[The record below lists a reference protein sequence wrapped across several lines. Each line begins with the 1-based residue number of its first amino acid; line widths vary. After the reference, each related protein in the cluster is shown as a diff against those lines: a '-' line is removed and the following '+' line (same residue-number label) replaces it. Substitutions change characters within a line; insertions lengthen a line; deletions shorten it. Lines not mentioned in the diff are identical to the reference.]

1 MTKLDWQAQQHRE
14 ELAEK
19 QAEAIVTRLDLRKP
33 IDPFEL
39 IKSEAPFLRAGG
51 ANFGHSFDGK
61 LKFNRDKNRFLLF
74 YNNKYDVGLTPP
86 CHHPRTRFTIAHELG
101 HYFIEEHHAH
111 LRQGGRPH
119 YSSTEFVSN
128 ARLEREADAFA
139 ASLLLPSRLVG
150 PLVNRGEMTL
160 RVLEDIAQD
169 FETSLLST
177 CIRGVRL
184 SDFPCAAT
192 GIRGGQIA
200 WMFPSEQLIAGGC
213 YPGKSSPES
222 PSARQQWERYL
233 AGSNVKAEADGMAR
247 HWFQM
252 FDKEDELYD
261 LYVSERFFPIRDL
274 DTLVVLLTIDEDELF
289 SESEEDANDDE

>member
-14 ELAEK
+14 ELAGK
-19 QAEAIVTRLDLRKP
+19 QAEAIVGRLGLAKP
-33 IDPFEL
+33 IDPFEV
-39 IKSEAPFLRAGG
+39 IKSETPLLRAGG
-51 ANFGHSFDGK
+51 ANFGDSFDGK

-74 YNNKYDVGLTPP
+74 YNNKYDTGLTPLS
-86 CHHPRTRFTIAHELG
+86 HHPRTRFTIAHELG

-111 LRQGGRPH
+111 LRRGGLPH
-119 YSSTEFVSN
+119 RSSTEFVSN

-139 ASLLLPSRLVG
+139 AGLLLPRQLVR
-150 PLVNRGEMTL
+150 PLVNRGELTL
-160 RVLEDIAQD
+160 RVLDDIAQE

-184 SDFPCAAT
+184 SDFPCAVA

-200 WMFPSEQLIAGGC
+200 WMFPSEQLVAGGC

-233 AGSNVKAEADGMAR
+233 AGANVKAKADGMAR

-252 FDKEDELYD
+252 FDKEDELHG
-261 LYVSERFFPIRDL
+261 LYVTEHFFPVRTM
-274 DTLVVLLTIDEDELF
+274 DTLVVLLTIDEDDLF
-289 SESEEDANDDE
+289 SEADEDREYDE